1 VEEYRKIPAYFS
13 VFSPCLPLWRISVM
27 ELDFGIIGK
36 TPRQTLVFLDRG
48 ILKEAYG
55 VNTVKN
61 P

>member
-1 VEEYRKIPAYFS
+1 
-13 VFSPCLPLWRISVM
+13 M